1 MYRGQ
6 IGRPLTFRAPT
17 PVLLF
22 QGFRAQS
29 PQDRL
34 APARS
39 NVAIDTH
46 TGRCVDTG
54 KRERATQTV
63 DRSIDRQE
71 TQTFWSYCIRHLLWT
86 SIYTHET
93 HTQTVPIQSSGV
105 WIFRTRVCFL
115 VQAGR
120 LGDEPA
126 VRQQCRGFLH
136 PHAREL
142 SLESHYSQVRGRRS
156 RTGGSDLSRAVLVA
170 DARGVRDR
178 ARARRASIRARS

>member
-93 HTQTVPIQSSGV
+93 HTQTHTYVCIHECTYAWMYFCIYKCTHMCMHGYMCVCS
-105 WIFRTRVCFL
+105 RVS
-115 VQAGR
+115 
-120 LGDEPA
+120 
-126 VRQQCRGFLH
+126 
-136 PHAREL
+136 L
-142 SLESHYSQVRGRRS
+142 SLCNLSFQLGHSFGEVRHLCRS
-156 RTGGSDLSRAVLVA
+156 NIRETYAHETLYTYTHCSVSIDL
-170 DARGVRDR
+170 
-178 ARARRASIRARS
+178 